1 MLYDE
6 YTAFNV
12 NESIFM
18 TALIIE
24 EISDEL
30 VLAKA
35 VLKTAKSLGLT
46 QEELG
51 QILGRDRTS
60 IARGVDPA
68 SKTGELALYLIRC
81 YRSLF
86 VVVGGGAENIKHWF
100 STMNHHTNG
109 IPKEQVKDIQGLVH
123 VLEYLDAIRGKI

>member
-1 MLYDE
+1 MK
-6 YTAFNV
+6 
-12 NESIFM
+12 
-18 TALIIE
+18 ALINE
-24 EISDEL
+24 ETSDEL

-35 VLKTAKSLGLT
+35 VLKTAKALGLT

-68 SKTGELALYLIRC
+68 SKSGELALYLIRC

-86 VVVGGGAENIKHWF
+86 VIVGGGAENIKHWF
-100 STMNHHTNG
+100 ATKNRHTNG
-109 IPKEQVKDIQGLVH
+109 VPKEQVKNIQGLVH

>member
-1 MLYDE
+1 MLYDVYVAYFSTKE
-6 YTAFNV
+6 F
-12 NESIFM
+12 FM
-18 TALIIE
+18 TALLLE
-24 EISDEL
+24 ETSDDI

-35 VLKTAKSLGLT
+35 VLKTAKALGLT

-51 QILGRDRTS
+51 QIIGRDRTS
-60 IARGVDPA
+60 IARGIDPK

-86 VVVGGGAENIKHWF
+86 VVVGGSSENIKHWF
-100 STMNHHTNG
+100 NTMNHHLNG
-109 IPKEQVKDIQGLVH
+109 VPKEKVKDIWGLVQ